1 MILGGVGTLWGGAIG
16 ALVLLGLE
24 HLIADY
30 QFGWLERLAPGYQDH
45 AGLAVGVVLL
55 AIVLAAPQGL
65 AGLLAG
71 NQRGGKRA

>member
-1 MILGGVGTLWGGAIG
+1 WGGALG
-16 ALVLLGLE
+16 ALALLGLE

-30 QFGWLERLAPGYQDH
+30 RFAWLERLAPSYQDH
-45 AGLAVGVVLL
+45 AGLAVGIVLL

-71 NQRGGKRA
+71 KKRA